1 MGQNDVYTILVKNP
15 AMFFSAKELAQ
26 LTNLRVQTVLSNI
39 KALEKD
45 NEISIKLVKG
55 KTNHNTKLIGY
66 IPKDNAF
73 ETICKEFTEYRSE
86 KRFSHAR
93 PEYLQNFLI
102 LTELRKLREEMNNGR

>member
-55 KTNHNTKLIGY
+55 KT
-66 IPKDNAF
+66 KDNAF